1 MFVVLTGFRTTVEPG
16 TVVSSVSIGRDTVNG
31 AGDGV
36 EAGDGVGVCA
46 EATPLISNEA
56 VTASVTLF
64 QVV

>member
-1 MFVVLTGFRTTVEPG
+1 VEAG
-16 TVVSSVSIGRDTVNG
+16 TVVSSVSIGRDTVTG